1 MLLVFKFRPISF
13 CRFSKTLVSLVR
25 RRFRSRIVIDGW
37 RLENVYDLPA
47 CFAVRFIVVLEDDET
62 GAVVGMLVSKEDIF
76 LIVFRVLILSPA
88 LEKKRW

>member
-1 MLLVFKFRPISF
+1 M
-13 CRFSKTLVSLVR
+13 
-25 RRFRSRIVIDGW
+25 
-37 RLENVYDLPA
+37 
-47 CFAVRFIVVLEDDET
+47 RFIVVLEDDET